1 MLLTTRPRRRA
12 LMLMAVLP
20 AWCAAAQAA
29 APAPAAAPARAVKAE
44 AVRPVDVNTAS
55 RAELKTLPGIGDA
68 EADRIVSMRPYL
80 SKAELATKGALPT
93 GTYLSLRRA
102 VEAKPPRPAHR

>member
-1 MLLTTRPRRRA
+1 MLLNAPTRRHA
-12 LMLMAVLP
+12 LALLALAP
-20 AWCAAAQAA
+20 AWCAAAPATATSRTAKPAKA
-29 APAPAAAPARAVKAE
+29 APR
-44 AVRPVDVNTAS
+44 VDVNTAS

-93 GTYLSLRRA
+93 GTYLSIRRA

>member
-1 MLLTTRPRRRA
+1 MLLTARTRRHA
-12 LMLMAVLP
+12 LMLLVSLP
-20 AWCAAAQAA
+20 ALGTAAQAVV
-29 APAPAAAPARAVKAE
+29 PAKAAAAKTAKA
-44 AVRPVDVNTAS
+44 ALRVDVNTAS

-68 EADRIVSMRPYL
+68 EADRIVSLRPYL

>member
-1 MLLTTRPRRRA
+1 MLLTARTRRHA
-12 LMLMAVLP
+12 LMLLALLP

-29 APAPAAAPARAVKAE
+29 VPAKAAIPAGKPE
-44 AVRPVDVNTAS
+44 QAVRRVDVNTAS
-55 RAELKTLPGIGDA
+55 RAELKTLPGVGDA
-68 EADRIVSMRPYL
+68 EADRIVSLRPYL

>member
-1 MLLTTRPRRRA
+1 MLLTARTRRHA
-12 LMLMAVLP
+12 LMLLALLP
-20 AWCAAAQAA
+20 AWGAAAQAA
-29 APAPAAAPARAVKAE
+29 VPAKAVATKTEKA
-44 AVRPVDVNTAS
+44 VPRVDVNTAT